1 MFGEARSEDGALDE
15 MGRAEAVI
23 WKNDINCLKQPGD
36 VQRLRDAKLVAGLT
50 LTGDSLLDEMD
61 PSGVTSNE
69 A

>member
-1 MFGEARSEDGALDE
+1 MFS
-15 MGRAEAVI
+15 V
-23 WKNDINCLKQPGD
+23 
-36 VQRLRDAKLVAGLT
+36 LRDAKLVAGLT